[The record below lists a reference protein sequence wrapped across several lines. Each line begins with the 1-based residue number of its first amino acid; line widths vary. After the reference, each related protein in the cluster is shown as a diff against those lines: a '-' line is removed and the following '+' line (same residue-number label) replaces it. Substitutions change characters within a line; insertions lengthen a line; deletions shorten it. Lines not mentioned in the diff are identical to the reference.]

1 MSGRDIQKLR
11 KRILSQP
18 LLHAGR
24 ADGIPRALVSMLI
37 SDNSLSVILQ
47 IIFSL
52 ANYLKEC

>member
-1 MSGRDIQKLR
+1 MRAA
-11 KRILSQP
+11 RIAS
-18 LLHAGR
+18 
-24 ADGIPRALVSMLI
+24 PRALVSMLI